1 MEVNIMRVNE
11 SSVELKAS
19 SYQRKV
25 EKETSSLQV
34 WDHRDAKTKE
44 VGPGDQLELSEEEL
58 LLSEEDELKL
68 RLIELFIEKLTKKE
82 FRFTRVAFY
91 SPRAINLDIREMEQ
105 EQPIDRKPQP
115 RPKEAGWGI
124 RYHHSK
130 ESLRQQKMSFKAK
143 GTVKLEDG
151 REIEIDYNLHMS
163 EEFYSKRSETLL
175 AGDALIDPIVINYK
189 GPGKGLTK
197 EKYAFDLDMD
207 GTKDQISFVAP
218 GSGFLSYDKNGNGII
233 DDGGEL
239 FGPATNDGFMELAA
253 YDEDGNG
260 WIDEGDEI
268 FSQLRIWEKDSTGED
283 HLISLGEAGVG
294 AIYLKNVNTGFD
306 YHDDDQKLQGK
317 MRKSSIFLREDGTSG
332 SVHEIDLV
340 V

>member
-1 MEVNIMRVNE
+1 M
-11 SSVELKAS
+11 
-19 SYQRKV
+19 
-25 EKETSSLQV
+25 
-34 WDHRDAKTKE
+34 
-44 VGPGDQLELSEEEL
+44 GPGDQLQLSDEGKHLSLFYYSFMSTEEI
-58 LLSEEDELKL
+58 SAIEEDELKL
-68 RLIELFIEKLTKKE
+68 KLLELFIEKLSKRE

-91 SPRAINLDIREMEQ
+91 RPRAVSLDIRDVERGKDVEQ
-105 EQPIDRKPQP
+105 KPQT
-115 RPKEAGWGI
+115 KQDGWGI

-130 ESLRQQKMSFKAK
+130 ESLGQQKMSFKAK

-151 REIEIDYNLHMS
+151 REIKIDYNLQMS
-163 EEFYSKRSETLL
+163 EEFYSKQSETLL

-197 EKYAFDLDMD
+197 EKYTFDLDMD
-207 GTKDQISFVAP
+207 GSKDQISFVAA

-233 DDGGEL
+233 D
-239 FGPATNDGFMELAA
+239 
-253 YDEDGNG
+253 
-260 WIDEGDEI
+260 EGDEI
-268 FSQLRIWEKDSTGED
+268 FEQLRIWEKDESGED

-294 AIYLKNVNTGFD
+294 AIYLKNVNTDFD
-306 YHDDDQKLQGK
+306 YHDDNQHLQGK